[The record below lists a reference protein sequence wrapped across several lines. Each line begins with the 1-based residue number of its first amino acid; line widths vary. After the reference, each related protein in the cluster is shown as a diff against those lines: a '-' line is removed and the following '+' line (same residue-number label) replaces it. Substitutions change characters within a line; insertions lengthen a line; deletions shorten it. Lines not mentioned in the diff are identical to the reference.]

1 MNKGFFYSSVPQGI
15 RFGEAAGGQ
24 AFALDGAEA
33 IFTTGNGISMVP
45 ASLSSVFFKRL
56 LQDVNAEAF
65 YELNGVFYINCGTP
79 LKDLFFMFEEHWIQ
93 IKGDDLLMDISDKQD
108 NTLCIVN
115 FLPSVDEFWVL
126 GNPIYKDYYVYHNPD
141 SAMTKWVPTVQR
153 FKDPLVKAAPP
164 TAEIQFGYNWNM
176 VYLKFALVIVFAAGT
191 AVTAQFYFTS
201 TFTGVSFLN
210 ASSRRSSNHQQVRS
224 SK

>member
-1 MNKGFFYSSVPQGI
+1 MSSIGERVDIPMNKGFFYSSVPQGI
-15 RFGEAAGGQ
+15 RFGDTAAGQ

-93 IKGDDLLMDISDKQD
+93 IRGSDLLSDISEFGD
-108 NTLCIVN
+108 NTLCIIN
-115 FLPSVDEFWVL
+115 FLPSVDNYWVF
-126 GNPIYKDYYVYHNPD
+126 GNQIYKDYYVYHNPD
-141 SAMTKWVPTVQR
+141 KGITGWVPTTQR
-153 FKDPLVKAAPP
+153 FKKPLQKDLPP
-164 TAEIQFGYNWNM
+164 TQTMDY
-176 VYLKFALVIVFAAGT
+176 
-191 AVTAQFYFTS
+191 
-201 TFTGVSFLN
+201 
-210 ASSRRSSNHQQVRS
+210 
-224 SK
+224 